1 MALARCAESAI
12 DLEGGEGPMSH
23 SGIVVDKKRTVARL
37 RAVLRAPSVIALLVA
52 NLFPLYGVVALGW
65 DLFALV
71 IVYWLETG
79 IIGLFAILNIA
90 LVSGWF
96 ALFLVPFFIVHFGG
110 FMSGHLVFLVQLF
123 GSKPGTR
130 FSEIPSFL
138 YHEVVWQGLWL
149 AVLALFVSHAVAFI
163 VYVLAPYLRRYRPGA
178 PVPSSR
184 AASSDVE
191 IGPIMFAPYARI
203 VVMHLTIIFGAV
215 LVLSFG
221 DKIAFF
227 VLLIGLKTAVD
238 LWSLLRRSS

>member
-1 MALARCAESAI
+1 VLAHCAESAI
-12 DLEGGEGPMSH
+12 DLEAGEGPMSRTN
-23 SGIVVDKKRTVARL
+23 IVVDRERTATRF

-65 DLFALV
+65 DLFALI

-79 IIGLFAILNIA
+79 IIGFFAILNIA

-96 ALFLVPFFIVHFGG
+96 ALFLVLFFIVHFGG

-130 FSEIPSFL
+130 LSEIPSFL

-163 VYVLAPYLRRYRPGA
+163 AYVLVPYFRRYWQGA
-178 PVPSSR
+178 RVPSSR
-184 AASSDVE
+184 ASSSDIE

-203 VVMHLTIIFGAV
+203 VVMHMAIIFGAV

-221 DKIAFF
+221 D
-227 VLLIGLKTAVD
+227 
-238 LWSLLRRSS
+238 